1 MTVGQAADA
10 LLIIGALGLVEFGAL
25 LVSVKLASAMATGR
39 LGADNVASLLGRL
52 RWRCAIRAVHFA
64 PVLLAISVA
73 LLITG
78 AIMRST
84 TA

>member
-1 MTVGQAADA
+1 MTSGQAADT

-25 LVSVKLASAMATGR
+25 LVSVKLAGAMATGR
-39 LGADNVASLLGRL
+39 LGRDNVASMLSRW
-52 RWRCAIRAVHFA
+52 RWRCASRAVRYA
-64 PVLLAISVA
+64 PVLLAISVG
-73 LLITG
+73 LLIAG